1 MSDPRAASSMRR
13 PADTLRLSMNVLV
26 PILVIAN
33 VWAALMW
40 RGGLARAW
48 LERAAAREN
57 WDWWYSPK
65 KLTVG
70 VLPFVLFLDLIPVN
84 AVTYQLLGVRPGQ
97 APIDWLITAPMLAS
111 IVLWFSVGGWD
122 RPAWLLPPWYRRW
135 KAARTGRGHDA
146 SHQISV
152 VCVRSDDGTTQPY
165 VFAQCEC
172 DWLSEV
178 ITVSGEDFAAALEEL
193 LRNARKHSRNIKR
206 TVEFPFGRPATAP
219 HTLR

>member
-1 MSDPRAASSMRR
+1 MGDPRAASSMRR

-40 RGGLARAW
+40 RGGFARAW